1 MRGGLSGRVAGEVRY
16 IGLSLA
22 KSMTGKPDSTY
33 QVFDVSDEIQQFLTS
48 PGTSSVY
55 DFADRNDG
63 ALHAA
68 SAVPERLTRSLTSP
82 ERIYGAEAR
91 VRMPLE
97 ETYAHC
103 PFREGGCPRN
113 CGG

>member
-1 MRGGLSGRVAGEVRY
+1 
-16 IGLSLA
+16 
-22 KSMTGKPDSTY
+22 MTGKPDSTY
-33 QVFDVSDEIQQFLTS
+33 QFFDVSDEIQQFLTS

-68 SAVPERLTRSLTSP
+68 STVPEGLTRSLTWP
-82 ERIYGAEAR
+82 EQIYGAEAR
-91 VRMPLE
+91 VRTPLE
-97 ETYAHC
+97 GTYAHC